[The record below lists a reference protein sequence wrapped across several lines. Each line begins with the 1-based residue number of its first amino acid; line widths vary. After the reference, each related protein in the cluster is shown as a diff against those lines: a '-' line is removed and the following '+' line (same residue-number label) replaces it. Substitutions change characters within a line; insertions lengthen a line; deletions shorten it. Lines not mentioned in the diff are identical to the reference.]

1 MVLSSGKVS
10 SATGSTATGEPAR
23 SKVWSPSP
31 WKVWLLRGAI
41 WVVPLFGGY
50 LSGLMFT
57 WFVPR
62 PEVVAFAV
70 AWWLAIVLVSTV
82 TVYLVRPL
90 IQGATPLVFLY
101 QCTLVFPDRAPSRYK
116 VALKQRTARDLKR
129 KVDAG
134 EPIADTPQ
142 AAAEEIVSILGY
154 LNDHDRRTRGHSER
168 VRAYSDL
175 IATELGIDESDR
187 AKLHWAALLHDVG
200 KMSVSPAILNK
211 QGSPTDEEW
220 QELRRHPGAA
230 SGYLQPLRPWLGS
243 WLDAATQHHEHWN
256 GAGYPRGLAGNEISV
271 AGRIVAVAD
280 AYDVMTS
287 IRSYKTAS
295 TPDEARAELARCA
308 GTQFDPRVVRAFLSV
323 STRNLTDVAGPL
335 SWLTHWPRLAEV
347 ASALGS
353 AGSTAAGSLATAAAV
368 ATLAVT
374 PAIAATYDGPAALGA
389 APQVAAV
396 APEVT
401 PTAPSAGTSSG
412 PEPTTEQTATTLGA
426 VPAQV
431 PTVET
436 TTAAPPDS
444 EPTTIPSPSGQVIQ
458 IGADEVPGSLD
469 DGRLQSD
476 VGVFL
481 IAEGQPRVASSTIE
495 VVAPGPGAVTLGSAQ
510 RRTIAANTQICTYLL
525 HADSPSQNID
535 LNFTIELTETII
547 GFAVSDSQLAASAN
561 WQIPGVDY
569 AYAGIEAGDFVVVDG
584 RTLTGKL
591 SGSAGRDQVRVFT
604 SC

>member
-1 MVLSSGKVS
+1 
-10 SATGSTATGEPAR
+10 
-23 SKVWSPSP
+23 
-31 WKVWLLRGAI
+31 
-41 WVVPLFGGY
+41 
-50 LSGLMFT
+50 
-57 WFVPR
+57 
-62 PEVVAFAV
+62 
-70 AWWLAIVLVSTV
+70 
-82 TVYLVRPL
+82 
-90 IQGATPLVFLY
+90 
-101 QCTLVFPDRAPSRYK
+101 
-116 VALKQRTARDLKR
+116 
-129 KVDAG
+129 
-134 EPIADTPQ
+134 
-142 AAAEEIVSILGY
+142 
-154 LNDHDRRTRGHSER
+154 
-168 VRAYSDL
+168 L
-175 IATELGIDESDR
+175 IATELGINESDR

-230 SGYLQPLRPWLGS
+230 SVYLQPLRPWLGS
-243 WLDAATQHHEHWN
+243 WLDAATQHHEHWD

-335 SWLTHWPRLAEV
+335 SWLTHWPRLAEA

-368 ATLAVT
+368 VTLTVT
-374 PAIAATYDGPAALGA
+374 PAIAATYDGPVAIGA
-389 APQVAAV
+389 APQVAVV
-396 APEVT
+396 APPVT
-401 PTAPSAGTSSG
+401 PTAPSTGTSSG
-412 PEPTTEQTATTLGA
+412 TSSEPGPTTEQTATTFGS

-436 TTAAPPDS
+436 TPAAPPDS

-469 DGRLQSD
+469 DGLLQSD
-476 VGVFL
+476 AGVFL
-481 IAEGQPRVASSTIE
+481 IAEGQPRVASSAIE
-495 VVAPGPGAVTLGSAQ
+495 VVAPGPGAVTSGSAQ

-525 HADSPSQNID
+525 HADSPNQNVD
-535 LNFTIELTETII
+535 LNFTVELTETII
-547 GFAVSDSQLAASAN
+547 GFAVTQPQLAASAN

-584 RTLTGKL
+584 RTLTGQL
-591 SGSAGRDQVRVFT
+591 SASDGRDQVRVFT